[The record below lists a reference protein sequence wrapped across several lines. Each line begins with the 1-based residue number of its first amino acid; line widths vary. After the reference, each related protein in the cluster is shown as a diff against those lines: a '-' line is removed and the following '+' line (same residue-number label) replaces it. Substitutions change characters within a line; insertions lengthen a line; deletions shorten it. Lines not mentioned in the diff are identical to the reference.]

1 MPEIQT
7 ESKLKVIGTSDL
19 EKQVEASL
27 HQEEP
32 NLEEGMQRIL
42 SNIVHT
48 TDEVDAVPPRSD

>member
-1 MPEIQT
+1 MPEIHT
-7 ESKLKVIGTSDL
+7 ETKLKVVGAEDL

-27 HQEEP
+27 HQEDP

-48 TDEVDAVPPRSD
+48 TDEVNVIPPRSD